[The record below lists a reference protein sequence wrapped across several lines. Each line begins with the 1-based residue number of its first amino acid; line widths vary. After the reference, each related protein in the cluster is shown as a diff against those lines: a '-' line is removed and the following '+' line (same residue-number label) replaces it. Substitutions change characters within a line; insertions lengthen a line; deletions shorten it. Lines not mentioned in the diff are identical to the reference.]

1 MIDFYR
7 VQYMFV
13 CLCTLESDRGII
25 FGIMTEIIVKIIE
38 QLPWLSP
45 VLSPRL

>member
-25 FGIMTEIIVKIIE
+25 FGIMTEIIKL
-38 QLPWLSP
+38 LPWLSP